1 MEHNYKVF
9 KRWSIIVYKM
19 CLMCLD
25 VECKKSNCKYI
36 KCKRY
41 FLPLIFAPAAAIH
54 PEILNFYYFPM
65 VVGVSAFILFW
76 NFPKL
81 VYYTASR
88 PLYYED
94 LFIDS
99 SKLPNYDVSLS
110 IKKRFQFI
118 LEWLLIVTNTLLVAA
133 LSDYWLYKTVDHFT
147 IIEIVGITGG
157 IIKVFQTV
165 NNTISRIMLKI
176 LRKRVKKEN
185 KTLKALQSQKLQDL
199 VNFKVTDRNFKI
211 NGKEIELCKTENQE
225 MKCNRERIYTI

>member
-1 MEHNYKVF
+1 M
-9 KRWSIIVYKM
+9 
-19 CLMCLD
+19 
-25 VECKKSNCKYI
+25 
-36 KCKRY
+36 
-41 FLPLIFAPAAAIH
+41 
-54 PEILNFYYFPM
+54 
-65 VVGVSAFILFW
+65 
-76 NFPKL
+76 
-81 VYYTASR
+81 
-88 PLYYED
+88 
-94 LFIDS
+94 
-99 SKLPNYDVSLS
+99 
-110 IKKRFQFI
+110 
-118 LEWLLIVTNTLLVAA
+118 IVTNTLLVAA